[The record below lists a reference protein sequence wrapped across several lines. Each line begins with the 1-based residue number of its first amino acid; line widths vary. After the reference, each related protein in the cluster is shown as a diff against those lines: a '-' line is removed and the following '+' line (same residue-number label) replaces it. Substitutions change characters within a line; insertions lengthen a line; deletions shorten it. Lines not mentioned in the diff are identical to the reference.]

1 MTNELAPTTSTST
14 GAATPSKVTTTV
26 GRARAI
32 GPGLVAAGGLAV
44 VATLL
49 GNHFRIVGAPVFAIL
64 SGIALSLFIA
74 RDTPLHPGLSV
85 ASKSV
90 LKGSVIV
97 LGTGLSF
104 REVVTTGGASIPV
117 LLGSLTIAL
126 GGAWLVG
133 RWLNVPGDLTTL
145 IGVGTAICGASA
157 IAATDA
163 VIAAPEADVSYAITT
178 IFTFNIAAV
187 LTFPAIGHV
196 LHMSPHTFGLWS
208 GTAINDMSSVVAASA
223 VYAKSSMSYAVIVKL
238 TRTLM
243 IIPIV
248 LALSLWRSSHQ
259 PGAPTSHLR
268 RIRRAF
274 PLFIAWFLVTVLANS
289 LNIIPANW
297 HGFLG
302 DLAGFMITTAMAA
315 IGLSSNVRA
324 IARTGVRPLFLG
336 AVLWFLVSSSSLALQ
351 VLSGGHL

>member
-1 MTNELAPTTSTST
+1 MT
-14 GAATPSKVTTTV
+14 VR
-26 GRARAI
+26 RARAA
-32 GPGLVAAGGLAV
+32 GPGLVAAVALAV
-44 VATLL
+44 LATLL
-49 GNHFRIVGAPVFAIL
+49 GNHFRIVGAPVFAIV
-64 SGIALSLFIA
+64 SGIALSLFIPRTA
-74 RDTPLHPGLSV
+74 SLHPGLNV

-104 REVVTTGGASIPV
+104 REVLTTGGGSLPV
-117 LLGSLTIAL
+117 LIGTLTIAL

-133 RWLNVPGDLTTL
+133 RWLKIPGDLTTL

-163 VIAAPEADVSYAITT
+163 VMDASEADVSYAITT

-187 LTFPAIGHV
+187 LTFPTLGHL
-196 LHMSPHTFGLWS
+196 LHMSAHTFGLWS
-208 GTAINDMSSVVAASA
+208 GTAVNDMSSVVAASA
-223 VYAKSSMSYAVIVKL
+223 VFSKSAMSYAVIVKL

-248 LALSLWRSSHQ
+248 LAISVWRSSRQ
-259 PGAPTSHLR
+259 AGATTSHLA

-274 PLFIAWFLVTVLANS
+274 PLFIAWFLVMVMANS
-289 LNIIPANW
+289 LNLIPAGW
-297 HGFLG
+297 HASLG
-302 DLAGFMITTAMAA
+302 EIAAFMITTAMAA
-315 IGLSSNVRA
+315 IGMSSNVRA
-324 IARTGVRPLFLG
+324 IAHTGVRPLFLG

-351 VLSGGHL
+351 LLSGGHL